1 MDSVELD
8 FMSGLLCMDPE
19 KRLTGAQCL
28 KHPYLA
34 GLAAKEAE
42 VGVTDL
48 LAKMSLGAV
57 EAKSRRQ
64 SGSGDL
70 DEGEEEDEDIEEG
83 EEQEGEEQ
91 EGEDATLE

>member
-28 KHPYLA
+28 QHPYLA
-34 GLAAKEAE
+34 GLAAKEEE

-48 LAKMSLGAV
+48 LAKMSLEAV

-70 DEGEEEDEDIEEG
+70 DEEGEEEDMDEAEE
-83 EEQEGEEQ
+83 EEEEEQ
-91 EGEDATLE
+91 EGEDAALE